1 MSQSESK
8 FYTTLQYQEFIDDNE
23 NYCSSSESNKVFAK
37 ATKSGYSKH
46 MTEKNP
52 IFYKF
57 FVRVSQGKQLYDP
70 FPKYSL
76 SDNRGSFIDKVCK
89 DNNPYKE
96 VPEPIFNMYLNYLKT
111 ENVMWLNKAQR
122 EMNNYR

>member
-1 MSQSESK
+1 
-8 FYTTLQYQEFIDDNE
+8 
-23 NYCSSSESNKVFAK
+23 
-37 ATKSGYSKH
+37 

-76 SDNRGSFIDKVCK
+76 SDNRGSFVDKICK

-96 VPEPIFNMYLNYLKT
+96 VPESIFSMYLNYLKT

>member
-1 MSQSESK
+1 MTQSESK
-8 FYTTLQYQEFIDDNE
+8 FYTTLQYQEFVDDNE
-23 NYCSSSESNKVFAK
+23 NYCANSESSKVFAK

-52 IFYKF
+52 TFYKF
-57 FVRVSQGKQLYDP
+57 FVRISQGKQLYDP

-76 SDNRGSFIDKVCK
+76 SDNRGSFVDKVCK

-96 VPEPIFNMYLNYLKT
+96 VPESIFNMYLNYLKT